1 MKVMKSSD
9 MPQAFA
15 TAFNSGRVENLSALY
30 EPQATMVK
38 SAEPDPVVKDL
49 FTGLD
54 AINGGL
60 TGLLAL
66 GGKCECK
73 CVFAIE
79 FENLALVRNDW
90 VVKTKNENNEPL
102 EVKGQSAEIIRRQAD
117 GAWLFVIDHP
127 FGAITQS

>member
-1 MKVMKSSD
+1 

-15 TAFNSGRVENLSALY
+15 TAFNTGQVENLSALY
-30 EPQATMVK
+30 EPQVKFVK

-49 FTGLD
+49 LTGLD
-54 AINGGL
+54 AIKPSL
-60 TGLLAL
+60 TELLAL
-66 GGKCECK
+66 GGKCESK

-90 VVKTKNENNEPL
+90 VIKTKNENDEPL
-102 EVKGQSAEIIRRQAD
+102 EVKGQSSELARRQAD
-117 GAWLFVIDHP
+117 GSWLYVIDHP